1 MRDRLAIW
9 GTGGHAFVVADIIR
23 VRNEYELVAFVDDAP
38 QTEEKTFSGLPIFG
52 DGGPL
57 ARLKDL
63 GVSHLIFGFG
73 DCDARLAL
81 SDTVR
86 AAGFALAT
94 AIHPRAVIAADVSI
108 GAGTVVAAR
117 AVVNLGSV
125 VGENVNIAPCASVD
139 QQCTI
144 DDGAH
149 LSPGVLL
156 SRKVTVGRAAWLGI
170 GAIVNDGVRI
180 GAGVLVGAG
189 ALVCDDVPDR
199 VLVYGS
205 PASVV
210 RTLSGSA
217 FDQTRRASAGYE
229 SRRFRQR

>member
-1 MRDRLAIW
+1 
-9 GTGGHAFVVADIIR
+9 VVADIIR
-23 VRNEYELVAFVDDAP
+23 LRNEYELVGFVDDAP
-38 QTEEKTFSGLPIFG
+38 QGEKETFCGMPLFAG
-52 DGGPL
+52 GGPL

-73 DCDARLAL
+73 DCDARLTL
-81 SDTVR
+81 GDTVR

-94 AIHPRAVIAADVSI
+94 AIHPRAVIAADVSV
-108 GAGTVVAAR
+108 GAGTVVAAG
-117 AVVNLGSV
+117 AIVNLGSV

-149 LSPGVLL
+149 LSPGVHL
-156 SRKVTVGRAAWLGI
+156 SSKVTVGRAAWLGI

-180 GAGVLVGAG
+180 GPGVRVGAG
-189 ALVCDDVPDR
+189 ALVLEDVPER
-199 VLVYGS
+199 ILVYGS
-205 PASVV
+205 PARVV

-217 FDQTRRASAGYE
+217 FDETRRASAGYE
-229 SRRFRQR
+229 PRRLKQQ